1 MGNQNIF
8 LEENLNPP
16 WKLNGPS
23 LIKITMVKVQY
34 GDWLIGYCL
43 APSEH
48 YFSFIQDYV
57 EMREGLGLLGK
68 QFLTVNDKVWRV
80 GQGRK
85 I

>member
-1 MGNQNIF
+1 
-8 LEENLNPP
+8 
-16 WKLNGPS
+16 
-23 LIKITMVKVQY
+23 MVKVQY

-57 EMREGLGLLGK
+57 EMREGLGLPGK
-68 QFLTVNDKVWRV
+68 QFLTVTDKVWRV

-85 I
+85 IESFVVATNTLPTMASLSVL